1 MAKRLHS
8 VTLDKEKCKGCT
20 NCIKGCPTEAIR
32 ARDGI
37 AQINSDR
44 CIDCG
49 ECIRRCSNHA
59 KVAVTDDLQ
68 SLRKYAYTIALPA
81 PALYGQFDAETGLDR
96 ILEGLRRLGFDEVYE
111 VARGADFSSFAIRK
125 YLEETQEHRPPLIS
139 SACPAIVRL
148 IQVRFPNLIKHLVPI
163 KTPMDIAAENAKTRA
178 QTELGF
184 KSSEIGVFFITPCPA
199 KAMFIKEPVGLE
211 RCAVDGAIS
220 MIEVYG
226 ALRKEIQGIGA
237 TPVHQR
243 ASGYGIGWA
252 RAGGE
257 NLSLGELNHLAVDGI
272 HNVISVLEEI
282 DLGKLTGVDYVEAAA
297 CTGGCV
303 GGPLTV
309 ENPYVAR
316 VRIRRLAERLAY
328 REIFCDRELPAILDT
343 YARGEFSCL
352 CEIFPEKGD
361 PLDEDLC
368 QAIVKAEQLEAI
380 DATLP
385 GLDCGAC
392 GAPTCRALAE
402 DIVKGIASETDCV
415 FKLRQ
420 EVHLLAES
428 ILDLAKKVPPAM
440 GHKSKDYLNIRR

>member
-1 MAKRLHS
+1 MAKRQHS

-32 ARDGI
+32 IRDGM
-37 AQINSDR
+37 AQINVDR

-59 KVAVTDDLQ
+59 KIAVTDTLDGLK
-68 SLRKYAYTIALPA
+68 RFAYTIALPA
-81 PALYGQFDAETGLDR
+81 PALYGQFDVETGLDR

-111 VARGADFSSFAIRK
+111 VARGADFSSFAIRR
-125 YLEETQEHRPPLIS
+125 YIDETQELFFPLIS
-139 SACPAIVRL
+139 TACPVIVRL
-148 IQVRFPNLIKHLVPI
+148 IQIRFPNLIKHLIPI
-163 KTPMDIAAENAKTRA
+163 KSPMDIAAEQAKAKA
-178 QTELGF
+178 QRELVLDPADV
-184 KSSEIGVFFITPCPA
+184 GVFFITPCPA
-199 KAMFIKEPVGLE
+199 KATFIKEPIGLDK
-211 RCAVDGAIS
+211 CMVDGAVSIVD
-220 MIEVYG
+220 IYG
-226 ALRKEIQGIGA
+226 ALRKEIQ
-237 TPVHQR
+237 TVTDVPLHQR

-282 DLGKLTGVDYVEAAA
+282 DLGKLKRVDYVEAAA

-316 VRIRRLAERLAY
+316 VRIRKLADSLAG
-328 REIFCDRELPAILDT
+328 REAFDDTELSSALEDYT
-343 YARGEFSCL
+343 KGEFFCTSAVL
-352 CEIFPEKGD
+352 PEKGD
-361 PLDEDLC
+361 PLDEDFCL
-368 QAIVKAEQLEAI
+368 AIAKAEQLEAI
-380 DATLP
+380 DAELP

-402 DIVKGIASETDCV
+402 DIVKGLASETDCI

-420 EVHLLAES
+420 EVHLLAEN
-428 ILDLAKKVPPAM
+428 ILNLAKKLPPAM
-440 GHKSKDYLNIRR
+440 GLKKRC

>member
-1 MAKRLHS
+1 MTKRLHS

-20 NCIKGCPTEAIR
+20 NCIKSCPTEAIR
-32 ARDGI
+32 IRDGI
-37 AQINSDR
+37 AQINADR

-59 KVAVTDDLQ
+59 KVAVTDSLQ
-68 SLRKYAYTIALPA
+68 SLEKFTYTIALPA
-81 PALYGQFDAETGLDR
+81 PALYGQFDVETGLDR
-96 ILEGLRRLGFDEVYE
+96 ILEGLIQLGFDEVYE

-125 YLEETQEHRPPLIS
+125 YFDETQGLFFPLIS
-139 SACPAIVRL
+139 SACPVIVRL

-163 KTPMDIAAENAKTRA
+163 KSPMDIAAEQAKARA

-184 KSSEIGVFFITPCPA
+184 DSSEVGVFFITPCPA
-199 KAMFIKEPVGLE
+199 KAMFIKEPIGLDE
-211 RCAVDGAIS
+211 CVVDGAIS
-220 MIEVYG
+220 IIDIYG
-226 ALRKEIQGIGA
+226 ALRKGIQTVRDVPA
-237 TPVHQR
+237 HQK
-243 ASGYGIGWA
+243 ASGYGIGWG

-257 NLSLGELNHLAVDGI
+257 NLSLGELDHLAVDGI

-282 DLGKLTGVDYVEAAA
+282 ELGKLTRVDYVEAAA

-316 VRIRRLAERLAY
+316 VRIRRLADNLAHRETFSDTELSSALDKY
-328 REIFCDRELPAILDT
+328 R
-343 YARGEFSCL
+343 RGEFSYSCKVL
-352 CEIFPEKGD
+352 PEKGD
-361 PLDEDLC
+361 PLHDDFC

-380 DATLP
+380 DAELP

-402 DIVKGIASETDCV
+402 DIVKGIASETDCL

-420 EVHLLAES
+420 EVHLLAEN
-428 ILDLAKKVPPAM
+428 ILNLAKKLPPAM
-440 GHKSKDYLNIRR
+440 GHKSKY